1 MRAAL
6 ALSTNYFMR
15 LHYVLVIL
23 CFTVLLACKKEPAP
37 KPVEPAP
44 AKHGLLKDIT
54 IPNLPSPYYH
64 FEYNTDSLITKAGF
78 SSGFT
83 MHDVL
88 YSGNKI
94 SEMRNNTF
102 TNHDTLRYSYDQ
114 TGKVTLIKFIDK
126 TNVAY
131 RRVFFTYNGNFIK
144 EIEWEHKQAD
154 GGFLNDRTLSFSF
167 YADGNVK
174 TITDHRPSNGSSPQS
189 LSVKTFEQY
198 DDQIN
203 VDDFSL
209 IHDGINDHLFLPQ
222 GFRLQKNNPKKEKLS
237 ENGTDLYTIDYTYTY
252 NADKTPSNKAGNLL
266 FLSGEYAGQKFQTN
280 SFYTYY

>member
-1 MRAAL
+1 MRATL

-15 LHYVLVIL
+15 LHYAFVIL

-37 KPVEPAP
+37 KPVEPVP

-54 IPNLPSPYYH
+54 VPNLPSPYYH
-64 FEYNTDSLITKAGF
+64 FEYNTDSLVTKAAF

-83 MHDVL
+83 MYDVL

-94 SEMRNNTF
+94 AEMRNNTS
-102 TNHDTLRYSYDQ
+102 TNRDTLRYSYDQ
-114 TGKVTLIKFIDK
+114 AGKVTLIKFIDR
-126 TNVAY
+126 TNVVY
-131 RRVFFTYNGNFIK
+131 RRVFFTYNGNLIK

-154 GGFLNDRTLSFSF
+154 GSFLNDRTLTFSF

-174 TITDHRPSNGSSPQS
+174 TITDHRPSGSSPES
-189 LSVKTFEQY
+189 VSVKTFEQY
-198 DDQIN
+198 DDKIN

-222 GFRLQKNNPKKEKLS
+222 GFHLQKNNPKKEKLS
-237 ENGTDLYTIDYTYTY
+237 ANGTDLYTIDYTYTY
-252 NADKTPSNKAGNLL
+252 NADKTPSHKTGSLL
-266 FLSGEYAGQKFQTN
+266 YLSGQNAGQRFQTN